1 MSPTARFIVL
11 DGIDGSGTTSQ
22 GQRLVESLQAAGISA
37 RFTCEP
43 STGPIGRQIRQLLSG
58 GGDEVSRAW
67 DTLALLFAADRLDHV
82 AREIRPALAAG
93 ITVVCDRYDLS
104 SLAYQSATSPD
115 TSPQSS
121 VDTAADTAPKA
132 PALAPAT
139 LSWIR
144 ALNQRALR
152 PDLTLVLDVD
162 PDVAEARRAARGL
175 PPELFER
182 RDLQRRLAQLYARA
196 ELLVPGDRV
205 LHVDANPELAVV
217 AATLWALVSQTL
229 AG

>member
-1 MSPTARFIVL
+1 VKSAGSGLAGRFIVL

-22 GQRLVESLQAAGISA
+22 GQRLVAALQAAGIPA
-37 RFTCEP
+37 AFTCEP
-43 STGPIGRQIRQLLSG
+43 SAGPIGRQIRQVLSG
-58 GGDEVSRAW
+58 GGDAVSRSW

-82 AREIRPALAAG
+82 AREIRPALSAG
-93 ITVVCDRYDLS
+93 TTIVCDRYDLS
-104 SLAYQSATSPD
+104 SLAYQSATAGED
-115 TSPQSS
+115 
-121 VDTAADTAPKA
+121 
-132 PALAPAT
+132 PAHARET

-182 RDLQRRLAQLYARA
+182 RDLQRRLALLYARA

-205 LHVDANPELAVV
+205 LHVDANPDLPVV
-217 AATLWALVSQTL
+217 AAQLWALVNQAL
-229 AG
+229 AS

>member
-1 MSPTARFIVL
+1 LSQPGRFIVL

-22 GQRLVESLQAAGISA
+22 GQRLVAALKAAGISA

-43 STGPIGRQIRQLLSG
+43 SSGPIGRQLRLLLG
-58 GGDEVSRAW
+58 GSGDEPGRAW

-104 SLAYQSATSPD
+104 SLAYQSATSAE
-115 TSPQSS
+115 
-121 VDTAADTAPKA
+121 TAAIDPT
-132 PALAPAT
+132 LAEAT

-152 PDLTLVLDVD
+152 PDLTLVFDVD

-182 RDLQRRLAQLYARA
+182 RELQRRLAQLYARA

-205 LHVDANPELAVV
+205 LHVDANPELDVV
-217 AATLWALVSQTL
+217 AGQLWALVSRAL
-229 AG
+229 AP

>member
-1 MSPTARFIVL
+1 LSQPGRFIVL

-22 GQRLVESLQAAGISA
+22 GQRLVASLEAAGIRA

-43 STGPIGRQIRQLLSG
+43 STGPIGRQLRQLLSG
-58 GGDEVSRAW
+58 GSDEGSRAW

-104 SLAYQSATSPD
+104 SLAYQSATSAE
-115 TSPQSS
+115 
-121 VDTAADTAPKA
+121 TAAKD
-132 PALAPAT
+132 PALVEAT

-182 RDLQRRLAQLYARA
+182 RELQRRLAQLYARA

-205 LHVDANPELAVV
+205 LHVDANPELALV
-217 AATLWALVSQTL
+217 AGQIWALVSRAL
-229 AG
+229 AP

>member
-1 MSPTARFIVL
+1 MSSARSRPAGRFIVL

-22 GQRLVESLQAAGISA
+22 GQRLVTALQAAGISA

-43 STGPIGRQIRQLLSG
+43 SVGPIGRQIRQLLSG
-58 GGDEVSRAW
+58 SGDETSRSW

-82 AREIRPALAAG
+82 EREIRPALDAG
-93 ITVVCDRYDLS
+93 ITVICDRYDLS
-104 SLAYQSATSPD
+104 SLAYQSATAGEDPG
-115 TSPQSS
+115 
-121 VDTAADTAPKA
+121 
-132 PALAPAT
+132 LASET
-139 LSWIR
+139 LAWIR

-162 PDVAEARRAARGL
+162 PDVAEGRRAARGL

-182 RDLQRRLAQLYARA
+182 RDLQRRLALLYARA

-205 LHVDANPELAVV
+205 LHVDANPELSLV
-217 AATLWALVSQTL
+217 AERLWALVSQEL

>member
-1 MSPTARFIVL
+1 LTLAGRFIVL

-22 GQRLVESLQAAGISA
+22 GQRLVASLEAAGVSA

-43 STGPIGRQIRQLLSG
+43 STGPIGRQLRQLLSG
-58 GGDEVSRAW
+58 GGGDEASSAW

-104 SLAYQSATSPD
+104 SLAYQSAT
-115 TSPQSS
+115 
-121 VDTAADTAPKA
+121 APED
-132 PALAPAT
+132 PALAQAT
-139 LSWIR
+139 LDWIR
-144 ALNQRALR
+144 ALNRRALR

-162 PDVAEARRAARGL
+162 PDVAEARRAARGQ

-205 LHVDANPELAVV
+205 LHVDANPDLPVV
-217 AATLWALVSQTL
+217 AEQLWALLSRAL
-229 AG
+229 AP

>member
-1 MSPTARFIVL
+1 MSASRPGRFIVL
-11 DGIDGSGTTSQ
+11 EGIDGSGTTSQ
-22 GQRLVESLQAAGISA
+22 GQRLVAALQAAGISA

-43 STGPIGRQIRQLLSG
+43 STGPIGKQIRQLLTG
-58 GGDEVSRAW
+58 GGDEASRAW

-93 ITVVCDRYDLS
+93 ITIVCDRYDLS
-104 SLAYQSATSPD
+104 SLAYQSASQ
-115 TSPQSS
+115 QS
-121 VDTAADTAPKA
+121 DGAPLD
-132 PALAPAT
+132 PALADAT

-162 PDVAEARRAARGL
+162 PDLAEARRRARGL

-182 RDLQRRLAQLYARA
+182 RELQRRLASLYARA
-196 ELLVPGDRV
+196 ELLVPRDRV
-205 LHVDANPELAVV
+205 LHVDANPELAAV
-217 AATLWALVSQTL
+217 AARLWTLVTQTGS
-229 AG
+229 A